1 MDDGRLC
8 TPAQHLQNVEA
19 DGASEV
25 ELEEDDGALPVPHPD
40 HLAAVVPGD
49 HLVLRQLQR
58 IVHTHL
64 DTTNINTRYSRKANR
79 EKALG

>member
-1 MDDGRLC
+1 MDDGRLS
-8 TPAQHLQNVEA
+8 TPAHHLQNVEA

-40 HLAAVVPGD
+40 HLAAVVPSD
-49 HLVLRQLQR
+49 HLVLRQLQC

-64 DTTNINTRYSRKANR
+64 SSTTSTLDTVVKPTERK
-79 EKALG
+79 L